1 MQSVGSP
8 FHLFHI
14 IILWAWS
21 LYVVSS
27 MILQMFSMG
36 LKSGEVA
43 CQPSLA
49 IKFGKFFCNVWAA
62 FAVWAGAPLL
72 HPERLT
78 SLSLSEKTSFL
89 SGKLSPDA
97 LMLTVSLLSQGSD
110 CIQKLRFGL
119 WVACVTIRL
128 STTPSLSHFASF
140 RYLSVCTSLSRLIF
154 EHHWSKQTVIRFLV
168 SIRSILFST
177 TCSPNIPSCKK
188 ISDFFGWM
196 TRWSS

>member
-14 IILWAWS
+14 IILWAGS

-49 IKFGKFFCNVWAA
+49 IKFGKFFCNVWVA

-119 WVACVTIRL
+119 WVACVTIRHAIPHHHCRTLLHFDIFL
-128 STTPSLSHFASF
+128 SVLRYLDWFSSTIGQNRRSSASWFLFEAFSF
-140 RYLSVCTSLSRLIF
+140 RPLVRPTFRL
-154 EHHWSKQTVIRFLV
+154 V
-168 SIRSILFST
+168 
-177 TCSPNIPSCKK
+177 KK
-188 ISDFFGWM
+188 
-196 TRWSS
+196 